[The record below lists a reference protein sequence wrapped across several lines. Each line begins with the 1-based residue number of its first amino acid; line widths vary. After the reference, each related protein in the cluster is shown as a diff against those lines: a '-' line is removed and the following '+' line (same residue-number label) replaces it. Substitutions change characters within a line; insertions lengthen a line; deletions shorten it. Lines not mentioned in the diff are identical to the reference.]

1 MRGITRHLKEGELT
15 QRLRQCVDHPLLV
28 LSKITEEDGA
38 DDKLLES
45 DGSSADQVGSLRDM
59 IAKYAGGKSVKSING
74 TGSGDEPTN
83 GDSAYA
89 LKVLKEIED
98 ADGTS
103 ECMIC
108 TSEIFDEVLLPC
120 YHRG

>member
-1 MRGITRHLKEGELT
+1 M
-15 QRLRQCVDHPLLV
+15 DHPLLV
-28 LSKITEEDGA
+28 LSKVTEEDGA
-38 DDKLLES
+38 DDKLLDA
-45 DGSSADQVGSLRDM
+45 DGQAAEQAVSLRDM
-59 IAKYAGGKSVKSING
+59 IAKYAGGVGKKALNG
-74 TGSGDEPTN
+74 GSN
-83 GDSAYA
+83 GDAAEEDEGAEGEGGGDAYA
-89 LKVLKEIED
+89 LKVLKEIEE